1 MGPEPACYEAS
12 YDDAHLAANA
22 AQSVTDIWL
31 LKRGEDDFHLGVCQ
45 RGGDCAEAI
54 GSSVEPGRQDQKL
67 LTLWTKE
74 RGPISFMLT
83 RKAIEILREVLTE
96 SPDQHSVSEP
106 ADRVLRE
113 ANASFDHPPGG

>member
-1 MGPEPACYEAS
+1 MAPGQGGIRCQLGSDWES
-12 YDDAHLAANA
+12 GLTSN
-22 AQSVTDIWL
+22 
-31 LKRGEDDFHLGVCQ
+31 LKRTFITV
-45 RGGDCAEAI
+45 I